1 MNRAEDQKKVN
12 ELLKKFKNVEFKPEG
27 LGALEFNVEM
37 FSEKF
42 KVEEIPF
49 RIERVSLQV
58 ADKVL
63 KDNLNKIEDMEKVL
77 ATFIAFPKEATKLN
91 YFNLDYNAMS
101 DIAELIALFQST
113 PFSFTEAARN
123 STEEVTK

>member
-27 LGALEFNVEM
+27 IGALEFNVEM

-63 KDNLNKIEDMEKVL
+63 KDNLDKIEDMEKVL

>member
-77 ATFIAFPKEATKLN
+77 ATFIAFPKEATKLS
-91 YFNLDYNAMS
+91 YFNLDYNVMS

-123 STEEVTK
+123 STQEVTK

>member
-123 STEEVTK
+123 STQEVTK

>member
-1 MNRAEDQKKVN
+1 MNRIEEQKKVN
-12 ELLKKFKNVEFKPEG
+12 EILKKFKNVEFKPEG
-27 LGALEFNVEM
+27 LGALEFNVEI
-37 FSEKF
+37 FSENF
-42 KVEEIPF
+42 MVEEIPF

-63 KDNLNKIEDMEKVL
+63 KNNLDKIEDMEKVL
-77 ATFIAFPKEATKLN
+77 ATFIAFPKEATKLS

-113 PFSFTEAARN
+113 PFSFTESARK
-123 STEEVTK
+123 SAEEITK

>member
-37 FSEKF
+37 YSEKF

-77 ATFIAFPKEATKLN
+77 ATFIAFPKEATKLS

-123 STEEVTK
+123 STQEVTK